1 MSAVSDR
8 ARSLARIAAVQAEMV
23 KLAEW
28 KLAAARRDR
37 DALDEERRLLAT
49 FVGGEEALG
58 AGLARAALR
67 TARVIDVR
75 LAQVEERDRRSGG
88 ASSTKL
94 RRRDKAV
101 TGMAGEARQAARRGD
116 EAVALGETMEAWL
129 ARASLP

>member
-1 MSAVSDR
+1 MSTVSDR

-37 DALDEERRLLAT
+37 DNLEEERRLLAT

-75 LAQVEERDRRSGG
+75 LAQVSDAIAALESQLQ
-88 ASSTKL
+88 SL

-101 TGMAGEARQAARRGD
+101 AGMAGDARQAARRED
-116 EAVALGETMEAWL
+116 EAVALGQTMEAWL

>member
-8 ARSLARIAAVQAEMV
+8 ARNLARIAAVQAEMV

-37 DALDEERRLLAT
+37 DALEEERRLLAT

-67 TARVIDVR
+67 TARVIEIR
-75 LAQVEERDRRSGG
+75 IAQVEDAVGSLESQLRS
-88 ASSTKL
+88 L

-101 TGMAGEARQAARRGD
+101 AGMAGEARQAARRED
-116 EAVALGETMEAWL
+116 EAVALGQTMEAWL

>member
-37 DALDEERRLLAT
+37 DALEEERRLLAT

-58 AGLARAALR
+58 AGVARAALR
-67 TARVIDVR
+67 TARGIEIR
-75 LAQVEERDRRSGG
+75 IAQVEDAVGSLESQLRS
-88 ASSTKL
+88 L

-101 TGMAGEARQAARRGD
+101 TGMAGEARQAARRED
-116 EAVALGETMEAWL
+116 EAVALGQTMEAWL